1 MMVMMMIFMMMMRI
15 PTLVL
20 HDSGMM
26 MMLPICVAYLLGL
39 LPEVVLEAGGEGAS
53 SVDGSTIIS
62 ELYF

>member
-1 MMVMMMIFMMMMRI
+1 MMVMMMALMMRI
-15 PTLVL
+15 RTPTLVL

-39 LPEVVLEAGGEGAS
+39 LPEVVLETGGEGAS
-53 SVDGSTIIS
+53 SVVGSTIIS